1 MIVTYNK
8 RFFGITRGFLFEARS
23 IHRNIDGSGRREVSV
38 DIPEGV
44 TRAKLKAAINRCAF
58 KHDIIISHR
67 HRSLCPVGVIIF
79 TVDHIPTYLIEQW
92 STPISEIPYK
102 AGSKADWY
110 HSTLVAGGRIG
121 EWKKVWLRPGDDT
134 RLARIAIANVC
145 RDKKRSFRTMI
156 GADGSMMFMLV
167 A

>member
-8 RFFGITRGFLFEARS
+8 RFFGISSGLLFEARS
-23 IHRNIDGSGRREVSV
+23 IHRNFDGTCRRHVSV

-44 TRAKLKAAINRCAF
+44 TRSKLKAAINRAA
-58 KHDIIISHR
+58 KEHDIIITHF
-67 HRSLCPVGVIIF
+67 HRSLCLVGVITF
-79 TVDHIPTYLIEQW
+79 TVDHIPTYLITKW

-110 HSTLVAGGRIG
+110 HSRLVAGG
-121 EWKKVWLRPGDDT
+121 KKGRWVDVTLFPGDDT
-134 RLARIAIANVC
+134 RLARIAIANIC
-145 RDKKRSFRTMI
+145 RDKKRSFQTRI
-156 GADGSMMFMLV
+156 AADGSMSFLLV

>member
-8 RFFGITRGFLFEARS
+8 RFFGISSGLLFEARS
-23 IHRNIDGSGRREVSV
+23 IHRNFDGSGRRVVKV

-44 TRAKLKAAINRCAF
+44 TRTKLKAAINRTA
-58 KHDIIISHR
+58 KHHDI
-67 HRSLCPVGVIIF
+67 VIIF
-79 TVDHIPTYLIEQW
+79 WPKQACPKDLVIFRVDFIPQSLIDKW

-110 HSTLVAGGRIG
+110 HSRLVAGG
-121 EWKKVWLRPGDDT
+121 KKGRWVDVTLFPGDDT
-134 RLARIAIANVC
+134 RLARIAIANIC
-145 RDKKRSFRTMI
+145 RDKKRSFQTRI
-156 GADGSMMFMLV
+156 AADGSMSFLLV